1 MRVWFNGSRDTVVS
15 DANGEFDFKYLFPG
29 MYIVVASDS
38 LLAGQSIARS
48 IPIRIFLANTRD
60 VPVQVILHPRSEIL
74 PLVCPKNSYKPQTGV
89 VLARLVNADGSPADH
104 AHVEVETTTR
114 FVVGDTLGA
123 RDTFSQPV
131 RRMGETGDDGRFV
144 VCGAGLDR
152 PLRVRGLK
160 NGLVGEA
167 TIDSWIDEVAI
178 LTIVLK
184 AGVP

>member
-1 MRVWFNGSRDTVVS
+1 
-15 DANGEFDFKYLFPG
+15 
-29 MYIVVASDS
+29 MYVLVASDS

-48 IPIRIFLANTRD
+48 IPVRIFIADSRD
-60 VPVQVILHPRSEIL
+60 VPVQIILHPRSEIL

-89 VLARLVNADGSPADH
+89 VLARLVNSDGSPADH
-104 AHVEVETTTR
+104 ARVEVETTTR

-123 RDTFSQPV
+123 KDMFSQPV
-131 RRMGETGDDGRFV
+131 RRLGETGDDGRFV

-167 TIDSWIDEVAI
+167 TIDAWIDEIAT

-184 AGVP
+184 AAGAP